1 MVEPIHDLKQGIE
14 SVLHRTNP
22 LLLLLLQEVV
32 EPIHDLKQGI
42 EDLRCSRTFRY
53 ILAMLLNIGNF
64 LNGIQVRNIL
74 CVLGGFRSE

>member
-1 MVEPIHDLKQGIE
+1 MQVQVQL
-14 SVLHRTNP
+14 P
-22 LLLLLLQEVV
+22 LIISFLYLQETV

-64 LNGIQVRNIL
+64 LNGVSVRACLFSFHPKN
-74 CVLGGFRSE
+74 